1 LADATVCPN
10 HNHIR
15 RLGIGDDKRL
25 ERLHQ
30 EYHRT
35 MAAMGE
41 RLISSSSN
49 GDWSDVDQAEKAL
62 EQAIIDAYWNK
73 KMQDGGT
80 LVCEIE
86 KET

>member
-1 LADATVCPN
+1 
-10 HNHIR
+10 
-15 RLGIGDDKRL
+15 
-25 ERLHQ
+25 
-30 EYHRT
+30 